1 MQREGADWGGLTSEA
16 AAPAESGRSSRVYSL
31 AKLGPADSGTPIR
44 TSGPTAGETPLHVG
58 ISTSSCGSFHYSC
71 KKEGINFLFHSSP
84 SRAAARPVPE
94 RSERRGARRESTLHP
109 QVPGATD
116 TAQFGV
122 ISPCAPE
129 RTTPT
134 TIHTLQLS
142 TLHVHDHI
150 NHRAETGARVCG
162 DAVGILIG
170 LGDRT
175 PP

>member
-1 MQREGADWGGLTSEA
+1 MLCTRTMQREGADWGGLTSEA

-109 QVPGATD
+109 QEP
-116 TAQFGV
+116 Q
-122 ISPCAPE
+122 
-129 RTTPT
+129 TPRSLE
-134 TIHTLQLS
+134 LQVHADPRGRRQRPS
-142 TLHVHDHI
+142 THCSSLHYMSM
-150 NHRAETGARVCG
+150 TM
-162 DAVGILIG
+162 
-170 LGDRT
+170 
-175 PP
+175 